1 MDSPRTAV
9 LAPAIRHANEADL
22 AAIVAIYNA
31 AIPGR
36 LATADTTP
44 VSVDDRRAWFATFD
58 TASRP
63 IWVAE
68 TNGRI
73 AGWLGLRSFY
83 GRPAYHRT
91 VEVAVYVA
99 PEFQRQDIATSLMR
113 HAADAAPALGIA
125 TFLAFVFGHNDA
137 SLALFRAAGF
147 AHWGTLPR
155 IAELDGVER
164 DLMIL
169 GRRLTP

>member
-9 LAPAIRHANEADL
+9 LVPAFRHANEADL
-22 AAIVAIYNA
+22 PAIVAIYNA

-36 LATADTTP
+36 LATADTAP
-44 VSVDDRRAWFATFD
+44 VSVDERREWFAAFN
-58 TASRP
+58 AACRP

-68 TNGRI
+68 SQGRI

-99 PEFQRQDIATSLMR
+99 PELQRQGIAAALLG
-113 HAADAAPALGIA
+113 HAAHAAPALGIA
-125 TFLAFVFGHNDA
+125 TLLAFVFGHNDA
-137 SLALFRAAGF
+137 SLALFRKSGF
-147 AHWGTLPR
+147 TDWGTLPR
-155 IAELDGVER
+155 IAELDGIER
-164 DLMIL
+164 DLLIL